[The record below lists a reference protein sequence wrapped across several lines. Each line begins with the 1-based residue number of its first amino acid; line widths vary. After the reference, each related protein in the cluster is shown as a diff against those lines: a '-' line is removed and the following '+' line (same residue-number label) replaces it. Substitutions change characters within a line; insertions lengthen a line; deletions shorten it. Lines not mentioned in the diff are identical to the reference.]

1 MTKDD
6 VLGADD
12 TNPPVYNEMCRPLVV
27 EKIPHSLSVPVT
39 IAMSVAPKD
48 QSVVLDTKTILKLVV
63 LVFVLIFIFVVA
75 LVGK

>member
-1 MTKDD
+1 MTKDG
-6 VLGADD
+6 VLCADD

-48 QSVVLDTKTILKLVV
+48 QVVLDTKTILKLVV
-63 LVFVLIFIFVVA
+63 LVFVLIFIFVAA
-75 LVGK
+75 LFGK